1 MTDKKLTETELKL
14 AEIIWDNEPVPSGK
28 LVKLCES
35 EFSWKKSTT
44 YTMLKKLIE
53 KEIALNENSIVTSA
67 LSQEDFYSIQSV
79 NAVEENFKGSLPK
92 FLTAFS
98 RKKKLSSLEIEEIQK
113 MIDGYKE
120 DTNE

>member
-14 AEIIWDNEPVPSGK
+14 AKVIWDNEPLASRE
-28 LVKLCES
+28 LVKLCEN

-53 KEIALNENSIVTSA
+53 KEIAENKNSVVKSIISE
-67 LSQEDFYSIQSV
+67 EDFYSIQSV

-98 RKKKLSSLEIEEIQK
+98 RRKKLSSYEIKEIQK
-113 MIDGYKE
+113 MIDEFKE
-120 DTNE
+120 DIDE